1 MEDLTLTF
9 LGTGTS
15 IGVPVIG
22 CSCEVCQSEDPRNK
36 RLRASVY
43 VQTPETSF
51 LIDTTPD
58 LRTQCL
64 RERITKVDAV
74 VYTHQHSDHL
84 MGFDDL
90 RRFTLG
96 PDATMPVYVT
106 PECLVQL
113 QAAFGYAFDKANWNP
128 VYIKPVAQLIDGPF
142 SLGETRLTPL
152 EVIHPVVRT
161 VGYMME
167 RHGKKLLAYIPDCK
181 AIPETTLELMEG
193 IDTLIIDCLRE
204 KPHPT
209 HMCLSE
215 SLEVKDRVQ
224 PRATWLTHISD
235 QINHPVL
242 EAELP
247 SGVKIAYDGLRLSF

>member
-1 MEDLTLTF
+1 MEDLSLTF

-22 CSCEVCQSEDPRNK
+22 CTCAVCQSDDPRNK

-43 VQTPETSF
+43 VETPEMCF

-64 RERITKVDAV
+64 RENITRVDAV
-74 VYTHQHSDHL
+74 AYTHQHSDHL

-106 PECLVQL
+106 PECLEQL
-113 QAAFGYAFDKANWNP
+113 HAAFGYAFDKRNWNP
-128 VYIKPVAQLIDGPF
+128 VYVKPVAHLIEGPF
-142 SLGETRLTPL
+142 KLGETRLTPL
-152 EVIHPVVRT
+152 EVDHASVRT
-161 VGYMME
+161 VGYLFE
-167 RHGKKLLAYIPDCK
+167 RHGRKLLAYLPDCK
-181 AIPETTLELMEG
+181 VIPPATIELMKG
-193 IDTLIIDCLRE
+193 VDTLVIDCLRE

-209 HMCLSE
+209 HMCLGE
-215 SLEVKDRVQ
+215 AMDVRAQVQ
-224 PRATWLTHISD
+224 PGRTWLTHISD
-235 QINHPVL
+235 QIDHGPM
-242 EAELP
+242 EARLP
-247 SGVKIAYDGLRLSF
+247 DGVRIAYDGLKLTF